1 MRKLVKIIP
10 HRDSV
15 MDKIRILILEDTGSD
30 ADLMEFELQEA
41 GIPFTSQR
49 AKTESDYVRALR
61 EFSPDLILS
70 NYDLPQYTG
79 TLALAEA
86 KKICPEVPFVLV
98 TDVIDENDGLVREM
112 LAQGAW
118 ECVLKDHLERLA
130 PAVRKVLRTKSGNGN
145 IAEKRES

>member
-1 MRKLVKIIP
+1 MKIIP

-15 MDKIRILILEDTGSD
+15 MDKIHILILEDTGSD

-70 NYDLPQYTG
+70 KYDLPQYTG

-86 KKICPEVPFVLV
+86 KKICPEVPFILMA
-98 TDVIDENDGLVREM
+98 DVVDGADGLVREM
-112 LAQGAW
+112 LARGAKEW
-118 ECVLKDHLERLA
+118 VLKDHMERLA
-130 PAVRKVLRTKSGNGN
+130 PAVRKVLRSKSGNGN
-145 IAEKRES
+145 IAEKGAS